1 MKYTIKNLK
10 NDFPTDEACLDFI
23 FKNRWPK
30 GLTCPNCDKKDFYH
44 VKGRK
49 SYACKCG
56 YQVSPTKGTIFHKS
70 NTPLT
75 LWFHAIFLMSQSK
88 NGVAAKELE
97 RQLGVTYKCAWRMAK
112 QIRLLLGDGVSI
124 ESDGDHK
131 NGEALAKKY
140 STAKGAAKQGPK
152 SKRDLMQDQ
161 LDAMGSP
168 NFNDDTVSVYVGSVS
183 SYGPDEYR
191 LTATFLLNRERFD
204 LMKKLKVDPT
214 IVLRDL
220 DEWLE
225 KKFGMTPWG
234 RKEYSVGRAKKQ
246 GAPYKYSITFSDPRL
261 AYALGANIGYER
273 GNTLSKNAAD
283 VKKKYKAYE
292 TMTNWL
298 DNFKKKASED
308 IDSRTDDKEERQ
320 KIWQDEYMQDYIKM
334 SDKFKKKGYQHPS
347 IGGHR

>member
-112 QIRLLLGDGVSI
+112 QIRLLMSDDDGPLGGKEIVELDETYIG
-124 ESDGDHK
+124 GK
-131 NGEALAKKY
+131 AKGKRGR
-140 STAKGAAKQGPK
+140 GAAKKTPVFGAVE
-152 SKRDLMQDQ
+152 RDGKIKTKVVLNVRKLTLMPLIKDMVI
-161 LDAMGSP
+161 DS
-168 NFNDDTVSVYVGSVS
+168 SVIVTDESN
-183 SYGPDEYR
+183 SY
-191 LTATFLLNRERFD
+191 N
-204 LMKKLKVDPT
+204 
-214 IVLRDL
+214 
-220 DEWLE
+220 
-225 KKFGMTPWG
+225 
-234 RKEYSVGRAKKQ
+234 
-246 GAPYKYSITFSDPRL
+246 
-261 AYALGANIGYER
+261 
-273 GNTLSKNAAD
+273 D
-283 VKKKYKAYE
+283 VKKLGHLHESINHSKGQYVDGDVH
-292 TMTNWL
+292 TNTIEGFWSQFKRSVHGTYHSISRKHLQLYL
-298 DNFKKKASED
+298 DEFSFRYSHRKSDVALPVLVFSKVGQTFSKAS
-308 IDSRTDDKEERQ
+308 
-320 KIWQDEYMQDYIKM
+320 
-334 SDKFKKKGYQHPS
+334 
-347 IGGHR
+347 